1 MRDQWSMSNSL
12 KVSLQTTIYSL
23 DDRGWS
29 RRRIARELGIDRE
42 TVGRYLRLAKPAILT
57 PGLEEAGEAKPA
69 IPTTGLEEAGE
80 AKPAISTTGL
90 EEASE
95 VKPAIPTTGLEE
107 ASSEVKPAISTV
119 GNGVGRK
126 SQCEPLAAV
135 IMAKVELGLSAQRI
149 YQDLVG
155 ENGFTDSYQSV
166 KRFVRKLRTA
176 QPERIWRLECQPG
189 EELQLDFGLGAPIDD
204 GQGKRRRSW
213 VLRMVLSYSRKG
225 YSEAVTRQDTETFLR
240 CLENGLRNLGGS
252 TLLLNLD
259 NMKTAVLKA
268 DWFDPEINPKFADFC
283 RHYAIHVVPCRP
295 GTPQHKGK
303 IERGV
308 AYLRTNALKGRRFRS
323 LAEENRFLSHWEC
336 SVADKRIHGTT
347 RKQVAACFEE
357 ERPHLQP
364 LPASL
369 FPCFQE
375 GRRNV
380 HRDSYV
386 EVEKAFYEA
395 PPELIGR
402 EVWVRWDSRCVKIF
416 NERMEQVGMHTRQEP
431 GKFSHSLG
439 AGGFSAPVL
448 SSCRYWVNRAAVLGE
463 QCGQWAQSALE
474 ARGPESLRSI
484 MGLCNLIKKHSG
496 AVLNAAC
503 AKALKAGTHR
513 LKDVRRLIGELSEQ
527 TAFSFAQ
534 SHPLIRDLK
543 TYSEFVNHHSQY
555 QNDD

>member
-23 DDRGWS
+23 DGRGWS
-29 RRRIARELGIDRE
+29 RRRIARELGINRE

-57 PGLEEAGEAKPA
+57 TMLEEAGEAKPA

-80 AKPAISTTGL
+80 A
-90 EEASE
+90 
-95 VKPAIPTTGLEE
+95 
-107 ASSEVKPAISTV
+107 KPAISTV

-268 DWFDPEINPKFADFC
+268 DWFDPEINPKLADFC
-283 RHYAIHVVPCRP
+283 RHYAMHVVPCRP
-295 GTPQHKGK
+295 GTPLT
-303 IERGV
+303 ITRFSP
-308 AYLRTNALKGRRFRS
+308 LRA
-323 LAEENRFLSHWEC
+323 
-336 SVADKRIHGTT
+336 
-347 RKQVAACFEE
+347 
-357 ERPHLQP
+357 
-364 LPASL
+364 
-369 FPCFQE
+369 
-375 GRRNV
+375 
-380 HRDSYV
+380 
-386 EVEKAFYEA
+386 
-395 PPELIGR
+395 
-402 EVWVRWDSRCVKIF
+402 
-416 NERMEQVGMHTRQEP
+416 
-431 GKFSHSLG
+431 
-439 AGGFSAPVL
+439 
-448 SSCRYWVNRAAVLGE
+448 
-463 QCGQWAQSALE
+463 
-474 ARGPESLRSI
+474 
-484 MGLCNLIKKHSG
+484 
-496 AVLNAAC
+496 
-503 AKALKAGTHR
+503 
-513 LKDVRRLIGELSEQ
+513 
-527 TAFSFAQ
+527 
-534 SHPLIRDLK
+534 
-543 TYSEFVNHHSQY
+543 
-555 QNDD
+555 